1 MSQSFLY
8 LLPDV
13 IRMSNQDG
21 EVSGTCSR
29 HEIYLKNLQTQV
41 RKSQ

>member
-8 LLPDV
+8 SLSDV
-13 IRMSNQDG
+13 IRMSNQEG

-29 HEIYLKNLQTQV
+29 HGINLKNLQT
-41 RKSQ
+41 

>member
-8 LLPDV
+8 PLPDI
-13 IRMSNQDG
+13 IRMSNQVG

-29 HEIYLKNLQTQV
+29 HEVNLKNLQT
-41 RKSQ
+41 